1 MAAGISVELLCN
13 HAPEQVRAA
22 RRLCQLMLPRC
33 DELMPVTRLPESLP
47 RPSFFAQSPAA
58 ARGAT
63 TRPVLTTD
71 HGFFLVPHPE
81 MDIGANGEVGDRP
94 RVRQPTTVR
103 ERTQARHNRPF
114 VTFPSDCEMSF
125 SQLSC
130 LPPLTFRHP
139 RRRHHVPKALVGA
152 SRHPFHPPPPQTPPT
167 RAPHA
172 IHT

>member
-1 MAAGISVELLCN
+1 MR
-13 HAPEQVRAA
+13 RADA
-22 RRLCQLMLPRC
+22 SHTPPRVNCPVRRL
-33 DELMPVTRLPESLP
+33 SL
-47 RPSFFAQSPAA
+47 SAPAA

-94 RVRQPTTVR
+94 RRARVRQWTTVR
-103 ERTQARHNRPF
+103 ERPQARHNRPF
-114 VTFPSDCEMSF
+114 VTFPSDCEISF

-167 RAPHA
+167 SRPTCPPKTVTDTHHEG
-172 IHT
+172 IPCHPYLIPTMTVCDT